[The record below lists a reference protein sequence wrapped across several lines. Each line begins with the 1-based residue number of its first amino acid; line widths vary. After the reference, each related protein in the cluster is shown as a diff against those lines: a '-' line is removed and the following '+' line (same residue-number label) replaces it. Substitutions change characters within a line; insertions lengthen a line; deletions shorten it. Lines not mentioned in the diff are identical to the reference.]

1 MENSCSRLGFVVT
14 EEGVAYN
21 KKRKYCRI
29 QRSQRVL
36 QIYLSINIAIH
47 RLQAFQKYGDLLYE
61 EGTVVRHLNG
71 DPGSN
76 AWDNI
81 IGTMSDNMFDI
92 PKQIRI
98 RRAEHASSLSHIHD
112 HVKIKQWH
120 INNGASYKNIQ

>member
-1 MENSCSRLGFVVT
+1 
-14 EEGVAYN
+14 
-21 KKRKYCRI
+21 
-29 QRSQRVL
+29 L
-36 QIYLSINIAIH
+36 QIYFSRVSINIAIH

-81 IGTMSDNMFDI
+81 AIGTMSDNMFDI

-98 RRAEHASSLSHIHD
+98 EELSMRLLFVTQSTITL
-112 HVKIKQWH
+112 KL
-120 INNGASYKNIQ
+120 NSGT